1 MVIGWQGKYD
11 VPASFLGMDLA
22 LAPSKHIMKKAPKK
36 RTVNSKNSR
45 QQQSEQQ
52 IVRRDPA
59 LSSNQSCA
67 SADITADI
75 IVSVPMGQG
84 IKQMRCPRLPAAMLL
99 GCVVSL
105 LCAAGWAVFDYSRLV
120 KLSLNEQ
127 QAVDEL
133 LRRNDA
139 LSKEAA
145 QLKSQIAQLSYRVRA
160 AATRQRW
167 LTDEGAH
174 YMRAAELSEAA
185 PQVNAEEDEWTAWG
199 DVEAQPPSGSPSRFS
214 GHGGIGGAGRNC
226 SVTKGE
232 CKRGSIKAAK
242 VSRHRSQ
249 KAVLKTSTSQ
259 RRGTFTRLK
268 SSPIAN
274 RSIKPSVK
282 PASFKI
288 SSPTLRSAPLL
299 QPTAGRI
306 TSHFGIRR
314 SPFRRGRQMH
324 EGMDID
330 CTTGAPIRAA
340 GAGMVLAVG
349 RHSSYGL
356 VVDIAHG
363 GSVKTRYAH
372 LSSALVRAGAPIA
385 RGTVLGR
392 CGSSGRS
399 TGAHLHFE
407 VHQNG
412 SPVDPRRYLFRGDS
426 LPGRS
431 SRTIQ
436 VASSNQVDNR
446 SKGTRRIG

>member
-1 MVIGWQGKYD
+1 
-11 VPASFLGMDLA
+11 
-22 LAPSKHIMKKAPKK
+22 MKKTSKK
-36 RTVNSKNSR
+36 RTGNSGSSQR
-45 QQQSEQQ
+45 RQSEQR
-52 IVRRDPA
+52 IVKRDATP
-59 LSSNQSCA
+59 LSNESSA

-75 IVSVPMGQG
+75 IVSVPLGQG

-105 LCAAGWAVFDYSRLV
+105 LCAAGWAVCDYSRLV

-127 QAVDEL
+127 EAVDEL
-133 LRRNDA
+133 LRRNDL

-167 LTDEGAH
+167 LTHDGAH
-174 YMRAAELSEAA
+174 YMRAAGLSEAA
-185 PQVNAEEDEWTAWG
+185 PQVSTEEDEWTAWG
-199 DVEAQPPSGSPSRFS
+199 DVEAQLPSGAHTPFR
-214 GHGGIGGAGRNC
+214 GQGGVGGSERNC

-232 CKRGSIKAAK
+232 CKRGALKSAKWSRQRPQKSILKA
-242 VSRHRSQ
+242 
-249 KAVLKTSTSQ
+249 STSK
-259 RRGTFTRLK
+259 RRGTFTRLT
-268 SSPIAN
+268 SSRIAS
-274 RSIKPSVK
+274 RSVKPSVR

-288 SSPTLRSAPLL
+288 TSPTSNSAHLL

-314 SPFRRGRQMH
+314 SPFRRGRQLH

-356 VVDIAHG
+356 VVDIAHSG
-363 GSVKTRYAH
+363 NVKTRYAH
-372 LSSALVRAGAPIA
+372 LSSSLVRAGAPIA

>member
-1 MVIGWQGKYD
+1 MAGQIRCARLNRSKR
-11 VPASFLGMDLA
+11 MDLA
-22 LAPSKHIMKKAPKK
+22 HAPSKHIMKKAPKK

-52 IVRRDPA
+52 IVRRVPA
-59 LSSNQSCA
+59 LSSNQSSA
-67 SADITADI
+67 SAGITADI
-75 IVSVPMGQG
+75 IVSVPLGQG

-120 KLSLNEQ
+120 KLSHNEQ
-127 QAVDEL
+127 EAVDEL
-133 LRRNDA
+133 LRRNDL

-145 QLKSQIAQLSYRVRA
+145 HLKSQIAQLSYRVRA

-174 YMRAAELSEAA
+174 YMRAAGLSEAA

-199 DVEAQPPSGSPSRFS
+199 DVEAKLPRDSRSRFRE
-214 GHGGIGGAGRNC
+214 HGGVGGSERNC

-232 CKRGSIKAAK
+232 CKRGALASAK
-242 VSRHRSQ
+242 GSSQRSQ
-249 KAVLKTSTSQ
+249 KSILKAGTTQ
-259 RRGTFTRLK
+259 RRGTFTRLT
-268 SSPIAN
+268 SLRIAN
-274 RSIKPSVK
+274 RSVRS
-282 PASFKI
+282 ASFKI
-288 SSPTLRSAPLL
+288 TSSTSNSAPLF

-306 TSHFGIRR
+306 TSHFGIRP

-363 GSVKTRYAH
+363 GNVKTRYAH
-372 LSSALVRAGAPIA
+372 LSSSLVRAGAPIA

-412 SPVDPRRYLFRGDS
+412 SPVDPRRYLFKGDS